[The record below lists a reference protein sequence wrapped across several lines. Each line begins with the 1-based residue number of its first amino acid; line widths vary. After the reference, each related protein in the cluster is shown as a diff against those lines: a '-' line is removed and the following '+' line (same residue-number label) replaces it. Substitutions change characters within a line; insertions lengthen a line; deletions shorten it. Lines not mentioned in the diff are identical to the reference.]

1 MVGTERFSKSLAAPS
16 KWPIAKSR
24 SALSAQRVRS
34 SETRLIA
41 PTWISTARRLH
52 SNMPKTSA
60 ARNPGPP
67 LLSSCRCHRLV
78 SVSRF
83 LFKLVFSGSEYFRI
97 ADHPGET
104 RLSGTPAAT
113 TRCLHDRRDCAR
125 VPPHP
130 AASHVARP
138 VGGGNPRPERHGSP
152 SGGFPV
158 TVSHDF
164 CFPFTVIFTPTGVGT
179 RTTTLTIVSND
190 PSTPSVTVQATAKAG
205 KGSLGLAAAEV
216 FNPTVIQSIGK
227 CHSAR
232 PLVVSN
238 TGTCD
243 LTITDIAIGGAN
255 ASDFSLSGLPAFPV
269 TLEAGHTVG
278 SGDLNAVF
286 APTAVS
292 RERAAQAT
300 VTFVSDPTTGAT
312 SSQTSALCGEGV
324 RTGARVR
331 VTQGGVPMSVETLE
345 FDLVDLGVGLDLPKR
360 WTR

>member
-41 PTWISTARRLH
+41 PAWISTARRLH

-83 LFKLVFSGSEYFRI
+83 LFKLVFSGSDYFRI

-138 VGGGNPRPERHGSP
+138 VGGGNPRPERHGR
-152 SGGFPV
+152 G
-158 TVSHDF
+158 
-164 CFPFTVIFTPTGVGT
+164 
-179 RTTTLTIVSND
+179 
-190 PSTPSVTVQATAKAG
+190 
-205 KGSLGLAAAEV
+205 
-216 FNPTVIQSIGK
+216 
-227 CHSAR
+227 SAR
-232 PLVVSN
+232 NHGRSKMGCELLLWQ
-238 TGTCD
+238 THRG
-243 LTITDIAIGGAN
+243 
-255 ASDFSLSGLPAFPV
+255 
-269 TLEAGHTVG
+269 
-278 SGDLNAVF
+278 GDLL
-286 APTAVS
+286 VS
-292 RERAAQAT
+292 RI
-300 VTFVSDPTTGAT
+300 G
-312 SSQTSALCGEGV
+312 CKW
-324 RTGARVR
+324 
-331 VTQGGVPMSVETLE
+331 LE
-345 FDLVDLGVGLDLPKR
+345 VGLDLHDDQ
-360 WTR
+360 